1 MTTRPPI
8 DSLITFLY
16 TDDFDSSIQFYEHLL
31 GFPLFLDQ
39 GTCRIYRVQG
49 DAYLG
54 VCQTGAGEIQHATRL
69 VQGNLIVTLVTA
81 EVDAWYQYLSAHGV
95 IFEKTPAV
103 NEKYRIYNCLF
114 RDPNGYLIEIQRFL
128 DID

>member
-49 DAYLG
+49 DAPLG
-54 VCQTGAGEIQHATRL
+54 AREFDRHLG
-69 VQGNLIVTLVTA
+69 
-81 EVDAWYQYLSAHGV
+81 HGGGRRMV
-95 IFEKTPAV
+95 SVPKRSWCDF
-103 NEKYRIYNCLF
+103 
-114 RDPNGYLIEIQRFL
+114 
-128 DID
+128 